1 MSTVAYVSNAD
12 SGSVTVLSLDTT
24 DGGLHPVQELAVGG
38 QLMPLALAADGRC
51 LYAARRSLPLALLRF
66 MIEPAQ
72 GRLGAPAET
81 ALPASMPSIA
91 LDATGRWLLAASYDE
106 GIVTVCAVSNDAQAM
121 PAHQVLSSGPKT
133 HRILTTPDN
142 RWALACVLGRDQLLR
157 YRFDAARGLLSEPE
171 VLRMPSGS
179 GPRHLALHPS
189 GDRAW
194 VLGELDGSVTTVGLD
209 ADGPRVLGVTNAL
222 PTGLDGQPWAADLR
236 LHPAG
241 QLLVASERTSST
253 LALLRID
260 PADGLLHTLGHWPT
274 QAQPRGFAIS
284 PCGQWLLCAGQRS
297 HRVGLHRIDAVAGTL
312 TFVNDIAVGRNPN
325 WIEMLALP

>member
-106 GIVTVCAVSNDAQAM
+106 GIVAVCAVGPDAQAM

-157 YRFDAARGLLSEPE
+157 YCRSPRCCECQAA
-171 VLRMPSGS
+171 V
-179 GPRHLALHPS
+179 GPATWRC
-189 GDRAW
+189 
-194 VLGELDGSVTTVGLD
+194 
-209 ADGPRVLGVTNAL
+209 
-222 PTGLDGQPWAADLR
+222 
-236 LHPAG
+236 
-241 QLLVASERTSST
+241 
-253 LALLRID
+253 
-260 PADGLLHTLGHWPT
+260 T
-274 QAQPRGFAIS
+274 QAAIGPGCWASLTAASPRWGLMPMA
-284 PCGQWLLCAGQRS
+284 
-297 HRVGLHRIDAVAGTL
+297 RVCWA
-312 TFVNDIAVGRNPN
+312 
-325 WIEMLALP
+325 